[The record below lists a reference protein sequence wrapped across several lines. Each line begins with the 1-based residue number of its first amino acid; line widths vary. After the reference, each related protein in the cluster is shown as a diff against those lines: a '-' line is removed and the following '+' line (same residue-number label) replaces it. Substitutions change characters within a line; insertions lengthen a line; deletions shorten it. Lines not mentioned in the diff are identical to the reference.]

1 MRWPMPADWFGYE
14 LAAKGEGDAADAEP
28 SGAGCPG

>member
-14 LAAKGEGDAADAEP
+14 RAAKGEGDADAEP